1 MRCGVSRRFWLSI
14 NDISDFRFCSFGVE
28 INTELFKIR
37 KTKIMN
43 KRLLTLSLLIL
54 EITVPNAA
62 FSGLHDQDETDIR
75 NVETRQQEAWNR
87 HDAKAYADLFTEDA
101 DLVNVVGW
109 RWKGRAEIEKK
120 LTDAY
125 VFVFR
130 ESVLTIK
137 DVDVKFLAPEIA
149 VAHVRWT
156 MVGARTPKGIPEPQ
170 QGIQIQILQ
179 KQSGKW
185 LITTFQNTNQLPEM
199 PFPKGPPLSEPNSK
213 VKP

>member
-1 MRCGVSRRFWLSI
+1 M
-14 NDISDFRFCSFGVE
+14 D
-28 INTELFKIR
+28 KQ
-37 KTKIMN
+37 
-43 KRLLTLSLLIL
+43 LLTLSILIL
-54 EITVPNAA
+54 ATTSPKAA
-62 FSGLHDQDETDIR
+62 FGGPHDQDEADIR

-130 ESVLTIK
+130 ESALTVK
-137 DVDVKFLAPEIA
+137 EVDVKFLAPEIA

-156 MVGARTPKGIPEPQ
+156 MVGARTPKRP
-170 QGIQIQILQ
+170 
-179 KQSGKW
+179 S
-185 LITTFQNTNQLPEM
+185 
-199 PFPKGPPLSEPNSK
+199 
-213 VKP
+213 

>member
-1 MRCGVSRRFWLSI
+1 
-14 NDISDFRFCSFGVE
+14 
-28 INTELFKIR
+28 
-37 KTKIMN
+37 MN
-43 KRLLTLSLLIL
+43 KQLLTLSLLIL

-62 FSGLHDQDETDIR
+62 FSGLHEQDETEIR
-75 NVETRQQEAWNR
+75 NLETRQQEAWNR

-101 DLVNVVGW
+101 DQVNVVGW

-137 DVDVKFLAPEIA
+137 DIDVKFLAPEIA
-149 VAHVRWT
+149 AAHVRWT

-170 QGIQIQILQ
+170 QGIQTQILQ

-199 PFPKGPPLSEPNSK
+199 PFPKGASLSEPNSSG
-213 VKP
+213 KP